1 MCATQRPLPA
11 LPKTLFGRLR
21 SNALTKQVD
30 RVFFGLQMLGGF
42 SGPEIQVFGIPRIK
56 CRAPQELNIRCTQ
69 YESSDRIAAEG
80 VAQPCAGSTSRDKQL
95 FFMRFDVNSQRGP
108 HPPLPTIFLSIEPRE
123 Y

>member
-30 RVFFGLQMLGGF
+30 HVFFGLQMLGGF
-42 SGPEIQVFGIPRIK
+42 SGPEIQVFGIPWIK
-56 CRAPQELNIRCTQ
+56 CRAPQ

-108 HPPLPTIFLSIEPRE
+108 HPPLPAIFLSIEPRE